1 MTRDKTDVSLR
12 EMLDYSREALS
23 FIENVEFQQFESDRM
38 RSLAVVRLVEIVG
51 EAANRIPTDVQSQ
64 YPKIPWR
71 EIIDMQNVIAHRYDI
86 LDYEILWKVLEYD
99 LPRLIQALEKII
111 PQEN

>member
-23 FIENVEFQQFESDRM
+23 FVENVEFQQFESDRM
-38 RSLAVVRLVEIVG
+38 SSLAVVRLVEIVG
-51 EAANRIPTDVQSQ
+51 EAENRIPTDVQSQ
-64 YPKIPWR
+64 YPKNPWR
-71 EIIDMQNVIAHRYDI
+71 EIIDMQNVIAHGYDI